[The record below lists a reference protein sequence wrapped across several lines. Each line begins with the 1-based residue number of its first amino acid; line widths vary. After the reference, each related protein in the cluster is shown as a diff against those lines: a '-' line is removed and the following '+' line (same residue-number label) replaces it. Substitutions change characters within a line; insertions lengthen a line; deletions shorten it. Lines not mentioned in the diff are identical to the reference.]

1 MDLTEILSIGGKPGL
16 YKMLSQTKNGL
27 IVQSLGKENKRIPV
41 YASDKVSTLEEISIF
56 TYDEDLPLKEVF
68 QLMYEKL
75 EAKEAISHKSSAD
88 ELKTFMEKV
97 LPNYDK
103 ERVYVSDIK
112 KLIQWYNILL
122 SENLISLEKEEEEE
136 KKPEEK
142 QEKEKTEEKE
152 KKAAV
157 KEKKEVKKLEK
168 KVAENKPKPKANTTL
183 KKQSKAR

>member
-27 IVQSLGKENKRIPV
+27 IVQSLGQDKKRIPV

-56 TYDEDLPLKEVF
+56 TYDEDMPLKEVF
-68 QLMYEKL
+68 QQIYEKL
-75 EAKEAISHKSSAD
+75 EAKKAISHKSSPNEMKA
-88 ELKTFMEKV
+88 FMEKV

-122 SENLISLEKEEEEE
+122 SENLISLEKEEEED
-136 KKPEEK
+136 KKPEVK
-142 QEKEKTEEKE
+142 QEKEKKEAKETKEVPKE
-152 KKAAV
+152 KKT
-157 KEKKEVKKLEK
+157 EK
-168 KVAENKPKPKANTTL
+168 KVAEKKPKPKAKAAD
-183 KKQSKAR
+183 KK

>member
-27 IVQSLGKENKRIPV
+27 IVQSLGQDKKRIPV

-56 TYDEDLPLKEVF
+56 TYDEDMPLKEVF

-75 EAKEAISHKSSAD
+75 EAKEAISHKSSPD
-88 ELKTFMEKV
+88 ELKAFMDKV

-122 SENLISLEKEEEEE
+122 SENLISIEKEEEEEE
-136 KKPEEK
+136 KKPAVK
-142 QEKEKTEEKE
+142 QEKEKKE
-152 KKAAV
+152 A
-157 KEKKEVKKLEK
+157 KEKKEVPKEK
-168 KVAENKPKPKANTTL
+168 KTEKKETKKKPKPKAKAAD
-183 KKQSKAR
+183 KK

>member
-27 IVQSLGKENKRIPV
+27 IVQSLGQDKKRIPV

-56 TYDEDLPLKEVF
+56 TYDEDMPLKEVF
-68 QLMYEKL
+68 QQIYEKL
-75 EAKEAISHKSSAD
+75 EAKEAISHKSSPD
-88 ELKTFMEKV
+88 EMKAFMEKV

-136 KKPEEK
+136 EKKPEVK
-142 QEKEKTEEKE
+142 QEKEKKEAKETKEAPKE
-152 KKAAV
+152 KKT
-157 KEKKEVKKLEK
+157 EK
-168 KVAENKPKPKANTTL
+168 KVAEKKPKPKAKAAD
-183 KKQSKAR
+183 KK

>member
-27 IVQSLGKENKRIPV
+27 IVQSLGQDKKRIPV

-56 TYDEDLPLKEVF
+56 TYDEDMPLKEVF
-68 QLMYEKL
+68 QQIYEKL
-75 EAKEAISHKSSAD
+75 EAKKAISHKSSPNEMKA
-88 ELKTFMEKV
+88 FMEKV

-136 KKPEEK
+136 DKKPEVK
-142 QEKEKTEEKE
+142 QEKEKKEAKETKEVPKE
-152 KKAAV
+152 KKT
-157 KEKKEVKKLEK
+157 EK
-168 KVAENKPKPKANTTL
+168 KVAEKKPKPKAKAAD
-183 KKQSKAR
+183 KK

>member
-27 IVQSLGKENKRIPV
+27 IVQSLGQDKKRIPV

-56 TYDEDLPLKEVF
+56 TYDEDMPLKEVF
-68 QLMYEKL
+68 QQIYEKL
-75 EAKEAISHKSSAD
+75 EAKEAISHKSSPD
-88 ELKTFMEKV
+88 EMKAFMEKV

-122 SENLISLEKEEEEE
+122 SENLISLEKEEEEK
-136 KKPEEK
+136 KKPEVK
-142 QEKEKTEEKE
+142 QEKEKKEAKETKEAPKE
-152 KKAAV
+152 KKT
-157 KEKKEVKKLEK
+157 EK
-168 KVAENKPKPKANTTL
+168 KVAEKKPKPKAKAAD
-183 KKQSKAR
+183 KK

>member
-1 MDLTEILSIGGKPGL
+1 MDLTKILFIGGKPGL

-27 IVQSLGKENKRIPV
+27 IVQSLGQDKKRILV

-56 TYDEDLPLKEVF
+56 TYDEDMPLKEVF
-68 QLMYEKL
+68 QQIYEKL
-75 EAKEAISHKSSAD
+75 EAKEAISHKSSPD
-88 ELKTFMEKV
+88 EMKAFMDKV

-136 KKPEEK
+136 EKKPEVK
-142 QEKEKTEEKE
+142 QEKETKEANETKEVPKE
-152 KKAAV
+152 KKT
-157 KEKKEVKKLEK
+157 EKKETEK
-168 KVAENKPKPKANTTL
+168 KPKPKAKAAD
-183 KKQSKAR
+183 KK

>member
-27 IVQSLGKENKRIPV
+27 IVQLLGQDKKRIPV

-56 TYDEDLPLKEVF
+56 TYDEDMPLKEVF
-68 QLMYEKL
+68 QQIYEKL
-75 EAKEAISHKSSAD
+75 EAKEAISHKSSPD
-88 ELKTFMEKV
+88 EMKAFMEKV

-136 KKPEEK
+136 KKPEVK
-142 QEKEKTEEKE
+142 QEKEKKEAKETKEAPKE
-152 KKAAV
+152 KKT
-157 KEKKEVKKLEK
+157 EK
-168 KVAENKPKPKANTTL
+168 KVAEKKPKPKAKAAD
-183 KKQSKAR
+183 KK